1 MLPTPVFLPGQF
13 HGQRSLAGY
22 SPWGCKE
29 LDTTEGLTF
38 TLCETE
44 DGIQGIF
51 HHQAKGGTYYAF
63 LDIQIGFIIDDIG
76 YFRIQGKYTSV

>member
-1 MLPTPVFLPGQF
+1 MDKGAWQATV
-13 HGQRSLAGY
+13 HEVAESDMT
-22 SPWGCKE
+22 E
-29 LDTTEGLTF
+29 LLTFTF

-63 LDIQIGFIIDDIG
+63 LDIQIGFIIDDIE
-76 YFRIQGKYTSV
+76 YFRI